1 MRPLGLVAA
10 LLLGVAACAA
20 PRAFAQYPAPA
31 PAPSPP
37 VAPAAAPP
45 SVAGR
50 VLTLEEAI
58 AIALETQPQIQAR
71 LSDYA
76 AAQFRV
82 DQALAPLLPQISGS
96 WTGARAQN
104 VVGSPRT
111 GPTDTALTRTRL
123 FWTDTTLAR
132 VSGPQ

>member
-1 MRPLGLVAA
+1 MRPLVLAAA
-10 LLLGVAACAA
+10 LILGVAACAV
-20 PRAFAQYPAPA
+20 PRASAQYPAPA

-37 VAPAAAPP
+37 GTAAAPP

-82 DQALAPLLPQISGS
+82 DQALSSLLPQLTGS

-104 VVGSPRT
+104 VVGSPGTGLTEVRRT
-111 GPTDTALTRTRL
+111 TT
-123 FWTDTTLAR
+123 FWTR
-132 VSGPQ
+132 